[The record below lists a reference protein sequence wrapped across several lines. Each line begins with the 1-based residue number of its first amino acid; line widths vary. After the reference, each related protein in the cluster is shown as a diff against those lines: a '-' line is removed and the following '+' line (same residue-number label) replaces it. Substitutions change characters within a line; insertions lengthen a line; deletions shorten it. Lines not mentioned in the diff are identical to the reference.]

1 MKLRTLLIL
10 AAVLIILGVFVLA
23 GGLPR
28 GELGVGPAAPDWVEG
43 IGGMLG
49 PRPLG
54 TEDLG
59 SGTSCASGLAEA
71 LAGGGTVRLTAAA
84 CRIDV
89 PVVDGLLVRPRALRL
104 QVESGSLLM
113 NVIQRGRGN
122 SLELSQT
129 FGSGDSAEATFG
141 KRGGTVLLSCF
152 AGCFVSFPP

>member
-1 MKLRTLLIL
+1 MKPRTLLLI
-10 AAVLIILGVFVLA
+10 AAVLVIIVVFVLA

-28 GELGVGPAAPDWVEG
+28 GELGVGPAAPAWVEG
-43 IGGMLG
+43 LGGTLG
-49 PRPLG
+49 PRRLH

-59 SGTSCASGLAEA
+59 PGTSCASGLSAA
-71 LAGGGTVRLTAAA
+71 LAGGGPLRLTAAA

-89 PVVDGLLVRPRALRL
+89 PVVDGLLVRPRALGL

-122 SLELSQT
+122 SLELSEA
-129 FGSGDSAEATFG
+129 FGSGDSAEVTFG